1 MDKLV
6 SLKKDFLTAIHIIKE
21 ENDKNL
27 MLAGI
32 TIWKEILKLV
42 HVEERHYIEAYQEL
56 LDTLKENPNHIET
69 FWEDFETCVQNLES
83 MVERYKNDGLSINER
98 SYLWANITL
107 SISLLAVMWIYNHP
121 EFNGDL
127 YEFSE
132 SEYFNPL
139 GAVLE

>member
-42 HVEERHYIEAYQEL
+42 NVEERHYIEAYQEL
-56 LDTLKENPNHIET
+56 LDTLKENPKHIET
-69 FWEDFETCVQNLES
+69 FWEDFETCAEHLET
-83 MVERYKNDGLSINER
+83 MVERYKKDDLSTNER
-98 SYLWANITL
+98 SHLWANITL
-107 SISLLAVMWIYNHP
+107 PIPLLAVMWIYNHP

-132 SEYFNPL
+132 TEHIDPL
-139 GAVLE
+139 SVVME